1 MIDEK
6 LLLDIT
12 KCSRC
17 GKCTA
22 VCPMFEKTRGWDT
35 GVARGRLLLAWGLAR
50 GELEINDKLVE
61 AIYQCPT
68 CMLCEQECTA
78 GVNVTEIIREARA
91 FIAEKGAPIP
101 FSHKGAFD
109 TVARITL
116 RDGLNRDWL
125 DLIEG
130 DFQKDG
136 DIVYF
141 PGCLPYVEPLLDL
154 DLGAGRII
162 SGAVKIFNRAGIQPA
177 IIKELACCGHD
188 AFWSGQYQLF
198 NALKEKNSRLLKEA
212 KVIVTSC
219 AEGYRTL
226 KNDYSLEAE
235 VLHMSQFARDMVRD
249 GKLELSKGE
258 EKITFHDPCRLGRHM
273 GEYDAPREVLAAIG
287 DYREMAR
294 HGRDAVCCGVG
305 AWINCNEYSK
315 QIRLDRVREAA
326 EVAATMITACTKCLA
341 HFRCLME
348 EPDKMEGLP
357 ELKIVDFT
365 EFVAGNLKEGS

>member
-1 MIDEK
+1 MINKE

-22 VCPMFEKTRGWDT
+22 VCPMFEKTRSWET

-50 GELEINDKLVE
+50 GDLEINDELVE
-61 AIYQCPT
+61 AIYHCPT

-78 GVNVTEIIREARA
+78 GVKVTEIIREARTY
-91 FIAEKGAPIP
+91 IAESQISIP

-130 DFQKDG
+130 DFQEYG

-141 PGCLPYVEPLLDL
+141 PGCLPYMEPLLDL

-177 IIKELACCGHD
+177 VIKELACCGHD
-188 AFWSGQYQLF
+188 AFWSGQYQFF
-198 NALKEKNSRLLKEA
+198 NALREKNSRLLKEA
-212 KVIVTSC
+212 KIIVTSC

-226 KNDYSLEAE
+226 KSEYSIEAE
-235 VLHMSQFARDMVRD
+235 IFHISQFVRD
-249 GKLELSKGE
+249 LVNTSRLGLIKGKER
-258 EKITFHDPCRLGRHM
+258 ITFHDPCRLGRHM
-273 GEYDAPREVLAAIG
+273 GEYEAPREVLKAVG
-287 DYREMAR
+287 NYTEMPR
-294 HGRDAVCCGVG
+294 HGRNAACCGVG
-305 AWINCNEYSK
+305 AWMNCNEYSK
-315 QIRLDRVREAA
+315 QIRMDRVKEAA
-326 EVAATMITACTKCLA
+326 GVADTMITTCTKCLA

-348 EPDKMEGLP
+348 EPDKMQGLP
-357 ELKIVDFT
+357 ELKIIDFT
-365 EFVAGNLKEGS
+365 EFVAANLKEG